1 MSFEQKSMKYGLIA
15 EKLGHSYSKII
26 HEMLGRYEYELLPM
40 PEEEVGVLLTSKA
53 FDGINVTIP
62 YKSTVIPYLDWISR
76 QAKKIGAVNTVVN
89 KNGVLYGYNTDYA
102 GFTATLQRSG
112 FDVSG
117 KNVLVLGSGGT
128 SKTVCTACRDL
139 GARSVFVASR
149 RPGDGQISYEHSK
162 EIAIDYIINTTPA
175 GMYPDTG
182 KSAIEIGDYKGVLG
196 VVDVIFNPLR
206 TKLLLDCEDAGI
218 PCADGLYM
226 LVTQAM
232 ASAELF
238 TGVPVKRTEAERIY
252 EALRNNTE
260 NTVLTGMPGSGKTTV
275 GKLLAEK
282 TGKQFIDTDAELA
295 KKIGNVADFIRAHG
309 EAEFR
314 DKETEAIKEITA
326 NARGAVIATGGGAVL
341 REENVRALRE
351 NGMIFFID
359 RRLSLIATD
368 ESRPLSSNPEALKAR
383 YAERR
388 GIYEKTCD
396 HRIINNLTPDEAVK
410 RIMKL
415 QKGKRI

>member
-1 MSFEQKSMKYGLIA
+1 MKYGLIA

-26 HEMLGRYEYELLPM
+26 HEMLGRYKYELMPM
-40 PEEEVGVLLTSKA
+40 SEEDVKKLLITKA

-62 YKSTVIPYLDWISR
+62 YKTAVIPYLDWISP
-76 QAKKIGAVNTVVN
+76 QAEKIGAVNTVVN
-89 KNGVLYGYNTDYA
+89 KNGKLYGYNTDYA
-102 GFTATLQRSG
+102 GFTSTLMRAG

-128 SKTVCTACRDL
+128 SKTVSTACRDL

-149 RPGDGQISYEHSK
+149 HPDEGQISYERSK
-162 EIAIDYIINTTPA
+162 EMAVDYIINTTPA

-182 KSAIEIGDYKGVLG
+182 KSAIDINDYKDVSG

-238 TGVPVKRTEAERIY
+238 TVNPVKRTETERIY
-252 EALRNNTE
+252 KQLCKNTE

-275 GKLLAEK
+275 GELLAKK
-282 TGKQFIDTDAELA
+282 TGKQFIDTDAELT
-295 KKIGNVADFIRAHG
+295 KKIGNIADYINKNG
-309 EAEFR
+309 ESAFR
-314 DKETEAIKEITA
+314 QKESQIIKAVTA
-326 NARGAVIATGGGAVL
+326 DTRGAIIATGGGAVL
-341 REENVRALRE
+341 RDENVRALRE
-351 NGMIFFID
+351 NGTIYYID
-359 RRLSLIATD
+359 RRISLITPD
-368 ESRPLSSNPEALKAR
+368 DSRPLSSDREALKAR

-396 HRIINNLTPDEAVK
+396 HRVINNLSPEETVK
-410 RIMKL
+410 RIMKI
-415 QKGKRI
+415 QKGRTL